1 MCFLVLKSRGFSVLK
16 KEGLAVPKRVTIRAC
31 LFWFASLSLQ
41 TEMASVGLGLRAITC
56 DLMVNLSYPLG
67 INYSSMAAFVS
78 VSRGASQIRTVAR
91 GWAVWAMVHPVFL
104 CFIGKIC
111 KILQSRHFLCCLAH
125 LVSKCYLQ
133 LCKWIFVSKCL
144 LCFWKM
150 GKVNDP

>member
-1 MCFLVLKSRGFSVLK
+1 MTF
-16 KEGLAVPKRVTIRAC
+16 
-31 LFWFASLSLQ
+31 
-41 TEMASVGLGLRAITC
+41 LGLKQAI
-56 DLMVNLSYPLG
+56 LAFGVSQGRGYPPPPDPCGGKYSKSGVWYFQFDKNQAYMPKISFLG
-67 INYSSMAAFVS
+67 RPRGSTYVWPSLCIHCAFVS

-91 GWAVWAMVHPVFL
+91 GWAVWAMVHQVFL

-125 LVSKCYLQ
+125 LVSICYLQ